1 VTIKEEL
8 QKLHEP
14 DIWSLL
20 LFVLFKIKDIPEYS
34 GISELAYIL
43 DRKNLL
49 KLCEYF
55 GGTTITIPTIEE
67 LEILVYGLLLYQY
80 INIEGI
86 SEDDALVMISREGL
100 SQKAVKNSYLKI
112 KETLQNYD
120 LSVRSRN
127 DL

>member
-1 VTIKEEL
+1 MTIKEEL

-86 SEDDALVMISREGL
+86 PEDDALVMISREGL
-100 SQKAVKNSYLKI
+100 SQKAVKNAYLKI

>member
-1 VTIKEEL
+1 MTIKEEL
-8 QKLHEP
+8 QRLHEP

-20 LFVLFKIKDIPEYS
+20 LFVLFKIKDVPEYS

-67 LEILVYGLLLYQY
+67 LETLVYGLLLYQY
-80 INIEGI
+80 INIESI
-86 SEDDALVMISREGL
+86 SEEDAIVMISRDGL
-100 SQKAVKNSYLKI
+100 NIKNVRTAYSKI
-112 KETLQNYD
+112 KDTLQNYE
-120 LSVRSRN
+120 LTARSRN
-127 DL
+127 DI

>member
-1 VTIKEEL
+1 MTIKEEL

-20 LFVLFKIKDIPEYS
+20 LFVLFKIKDVPEYS

-67 LEILVYGLLLYQY
+67 LETLVYGLLLYQY
-80 INIEGI
+80 INIESI
-86 SEDDALVMISREGL
+86 SEEDAIVMISRDGL
-100 SQKAVKNSYLKI
+100 NVKNVRTAYSKI
-112 KETLQNYD
+112 KDTLQNYE
-120 LSVRSRN
+120 LTARSRN
-127 DL
+127 DI

>member
-1 VTIKEEL
+1 MTIKEEL

-20 LFVLFKIKDIPEYS
+20 LFVLFKIKDVPEYS

-67 LEILVYGLLLYQY
+67 LESLVYGLLLYQY

-86 SEDDALVMISREGL
+86 SEDDAFVMISRDGL
-100 SQKAVKNSYLKI
+100 NLKSVKASYSKI

-120 LSVRSRN
+120 IVPRSRN
-127 DL
+127 DF

>member
-1 VTIKEEL
+1 MTIKEEL
-8 QKLHEP
+8 QKFHEP

-20 LFVLFKIKDIPEYS
+20 LFVLFKIKDVPEYS

-67 LEILVYGLLLYQY
+67 LETLVYGLMLYQY
-80 INIEGI
+80 INIESI
-86 SEDDALVMISREGL
+86 SEEDAIVMISRDGL
-100 SQKAVKNSYLKI
+100 NIKNVRTAYSKI
-112 KETLQNYD
+112 KDTLQNYE
-120 LSVRSRN
+120 LTARSRN
-127 DL
+127 DI

>member
-1 VTIKEEL
+1 MTIKEEL

-20 LFVLFKIKDIPEYS
+20 LFVLFKIKDVPEYS

-86 SEDDALVMISREGL
+86 PEEDALVMISREGL